1 MIIFCMNTRILR
13 KDFQIYRKMEKTKL
27 LIIAGPNGTGKTTVT
42 SQILKHE
49 WVEGCE
55 YINPDLIAQDK
66 FGDWNS
72 PEMVLK
78 AAQFAEKLRNDCL
91 ENNRSLIFETVLSA
105 PDKIDFIQQAKQKNY
120 FIRLFFIGTDNPQ
133 INASR
138 ITKRVL
144 KGGHDVPVQKIISRY
159 YKSIGNCIF
168 LSKFVDRLYV
178 YDNSTENGST
188 ELLFR
193 ANEGKLIKQYSPMH
207 EWAKQ
212 IYENVI

>member
-1 MIIFCMNTRILR
+1 
-13 KDFQIYRKMEKTKL
+13 MEQPKL

-55 YINPDLIAQDK
+55 YINPDLIARDK

-78 AAQFAEKLRNDCL
+78 AAQFAEKQREKCL
-91 ENNRSLIFETVLSA
+91 ESHSSLIFETVLSA
-105 PDKIDFIQQAKQKNY
+105 PDKIDFIQRAKRQNY
-120 FIRLFFIGTDNPQ
+120 FTRLFFIGTDNPQ
-133 INASR
+133 INAFR
-138 ITKRVL
+138 IAQRVMH
-144 KGGHDVPVQKIISRY
+144 GGHDVPIQKIISRY
-159 YKSIGNCIF
+159 YKSIANCIL
-168 LSKFVDRLYV
+168 LSKIVDRLYV
-178 YDNSTENGST
+178 YDNSIENGLT

-193 ANEGKLIKQYSPMH
+193 ANEGKLVKQYAPMH
-207 EWAKQ
+207 EWARL